1 MSILGIVDVIE
12 QQRQEQNISIDD
24 LCRHAG
30 VLRAEYERFITGD
43 VDISLADISR
53 LMDVLTLEIRLKKKG
68 SDDDVHA
75 VSSLQVGGKASGR
88 VFQQPGRGRV
98 RD

>member
-1 MSILGIVDVIE
+1 MSILGIVDAIE

-30 VLRAEYERFITGD
+30 VLRAVYERWIAGD

-68 SDDDVHA
+68 SGEDVHA
-75 VSSLQVGGKASGR
+75 VSGV
-88 VFQQPGRGRV
+88 
-98 RD
+98 